1 MQNQSNLEIENNV
14 LYREY
19 TFGNT
24 FSMPSDCVIYFEK
37 ENDIALNTYISNNYE
52 ELRSMFNANG
62 FRLIYAPFLTT
73 AVSDVDKVIDYYFPQ
88 LSYYEIPQKVK
99 SDYEEFIFSKGINK
113 GLSDL
118 SSAFPDLKHTTLP
131 YDYNTIL
138 EFIGYRGNYNSGFT
152 LFNAVV
158 GISNA
163 FCAKNKNGDF
173 SSFFKEFEDYLIE
186 INTVVINYDEGDA
199 MIANIP
205 PIVDLTEKLDE
216 EAIHIVN
223 DLKEKLATLTDSGQ
237 LLFIVPILKD
247 LLDKQTEKIDFN
259 SISKIKIDKQN
270 KVLLPYFK
278 KEVELSHLTKSVYF
292 LFLKHP
298 EGINLKHLESYKKE
312 LLTIYTSVSNQLD
325 LDKMIKS
332 IEDVVNLE
340 TKAIYTHLSRIK
352 SAFYKI
358 MDASHANHY
367 IISGNGEENRKVL
380 FNTKAIDWYVYDPI
394 EDYEL

>member
-1 MQNQSNLEIENNV
+1 MQNQSNLKIEDNV
-14 LYREY
+14 LNREY

-24 FSMPSDCVIYFEK
+24 FRMPSDCVIYFEK

-73 AVSDVDKVIDYYFPQ
+73 AVSDVDKLIDYYFPQ
-88 LSYYEIPQKVK
+88 LSYYDIPQKVK
-99 SDYEEFIFSKGINK
+99 SDYGMFIFSQCLYK
-113 GLSDL
+113 GLNDIGP
-118 SSAFPDLKHTTLP
+118 ATPDEEYTPLP
-131 YDYNTIL
+131 YDYSNIFD
-138 EFIGYRGNYNSGFT
+138 FIGYKGNYNSGFT
-152 LFNAVV
+152 FFNSVV
-158 GISNA
+158 GVSD
-163 FCAKNKNGDF
+163 FFYDKNYDDDF
-173 SSFFKEFEDYLIE
+173 SPFFKEFEEYIIE
-186 INTVVINYDEGDA
+186 INCGVCDA
-199 MIANIP
+199 MIANAP
-205 PIVDLTEKLDE
+205 PIVDLTENLDE
-216 EAIHIVN
+216 EASNIVN
-223 DLKEKLATLTDSGQ
+223 DLNEKLAALTDSGQ

-247 LLDKQTEKIDFN
+247 LLDKQAEKIDFK

-298 EGINLKHLESYKKE
+298 EGINLKNLESYKKE

-325 LDKMIKS
+325 HDKMIKS

-380 FNTKAIDWYVYDPI
+380 FNTNAIDWYVYDPI